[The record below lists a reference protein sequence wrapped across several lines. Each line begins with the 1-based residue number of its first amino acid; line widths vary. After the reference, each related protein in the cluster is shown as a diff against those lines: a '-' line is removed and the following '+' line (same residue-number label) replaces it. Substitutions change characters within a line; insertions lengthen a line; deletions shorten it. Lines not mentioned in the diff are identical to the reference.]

1 MEKMAELKRRS
12 ILKQGLVVSNKMEKT
27 AVVQV
32 ERRIQHPLYKRMIR
46 RRKKFLAHDETG
58 QCQPGD
64 WVEIIET
71 RPLSRR
77 KRFRVRQILRKGTR
91 A

>member
-1 MEKMAELKRRS
+1 MAEPKSRS

-64 WVEIIET
+64 WVEIIDT

-77 KRFRVRQILRKGTR
+77 KRFRIRQILRKGSR
-91 A
+91 AE

>member
-1 MEKMAELKRRS
+1 MAEPKSRS

>member
-1 MEKMAELKRRS
+1 MAELKRRS

>member
-1 MEKMAELKRRS
+1 MADQKSRS

-46 RRKKFLAHDETG
+46 RRKKFLAHDEAE

-64 WVEIIET
+64 WVEIVET

-77 KRFRVRQILRKGTR
+77 KRFRVRQILRKGSR

>member
-1 MEKMAELKRRS
+1 MEKMAEPKRRS